1 MTGRG
6 GGSGEG
12 GGDEGRGTGQLPA
25 VITTIAGCAFPPA
38 AKIQKIGQ
46 NTAEYDEL
54 MEMLVC
60 TAGGAGSESR
70 SLVGSSTK
78 QKWRMKTQM
87 SELR

>member
-1 MTGRG
+1 M
-6 GGSGEG
+6 
-12 GGDEGRGTGQLPA
+12 EGRSRGGTGQLPA

-38 AKIQKIGQ
+38 AKIHKIGQ

-54 MEMLVC
+54 MEMSVC